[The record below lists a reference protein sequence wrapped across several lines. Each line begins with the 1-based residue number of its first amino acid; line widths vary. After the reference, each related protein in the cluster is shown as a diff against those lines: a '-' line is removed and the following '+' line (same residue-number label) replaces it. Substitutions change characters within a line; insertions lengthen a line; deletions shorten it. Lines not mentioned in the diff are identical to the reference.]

1 MSQHVWHSDLGAV
14 EGDLKPWLKVLDKAI
29 ASDNILKGESRAM
42 LEKAMQKADEIIG
55 HSVKASDLLRSAV
68 FKDRRS
74 ASTPEAEDVVFTMFL
89 WQAN

>member
-1 MSQHVWHSDLGAV
+1 
-14 EGDLKPWLKVLDKAI
+14 
-29 ASDNILKGESRAM
+29 M